1 MLVEGGYLHSMKR
14 LIETA
19 EQTPEPLPVVRAKR
33 RGGFLTRSLRRLG
46 GLLFG
51 WSIAQ

>member
-14 LIETA
+14 LLETA
-19 EQTPEPLPVVRAKR
+19 AETPEPLPVARAKR
-33 RGGFLTRSLRRLG
+33 RSGLIARSLRRIG